1 MSSRLIDLLV
11 LLTNIERFFF
21 FIYKWPKLDLRYVK
35 IILLISVRTGHQRLS
50 FEAYRATSH
59 GRAYNH
65 DKAISKRSVHKHSL
79 VYFRSPRVL
88 GGSSILIYY
97 IAPFNSYRLGFFLA
111 YFKIV
116 SWSQREVFFP
126 AHVRPHLAYTFT
138 SYA

>member
-35 IILLISVRTGHQRLS
+35 IILLISVATTSHQRLS

-65 DKAISKRSVHKHSL
+65 DKAISKRSVQ
-79 VYFRSPRVL
+79 
-88 GGSSILIYY
+88 SSIFSV
-97 IAPFNSYRLGFFLA
+97 AKSSG
-111 YFKIV
+111 
-116 SWSQREVFFP
+116 RE
-126 AHVRPHLAYTFT
+126 
-138 SYA
+138 